1 MKLSK
6 MGSELGSNFK
16 ACEILPEEL
25 KEEEKQKKEEEEE
38 ETLGISEWFGMGRK
52 KGVPEEKKS
61 LSVAKLHVTFLEAH
75 LRFSSRP

>member
-38 ETLGISEWFGMGRK
+38 ETLGISE
-52 KGVPEEKKS
+52 
-61 LSVAKLHVTFLEAH
+61 
-75 LRFSSRP
+75 